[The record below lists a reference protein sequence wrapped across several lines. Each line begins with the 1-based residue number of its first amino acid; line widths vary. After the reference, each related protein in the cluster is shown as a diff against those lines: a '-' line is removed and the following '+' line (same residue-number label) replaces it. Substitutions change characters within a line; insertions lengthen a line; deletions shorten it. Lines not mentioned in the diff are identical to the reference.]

1 MRLWLIFLLLA
12 GAGFAQTAPKRAPA
26 KKAAAP
32 TNPAVAEAPSKW
44 PVEALTV
51 EGNRNYTR
59 EQVLA
64 VAGLKVGQLA
74 GKPEFEAARDRL
86 TASGVFET
94 VGYKFEP
101 GPNKEGFVASFQVT
115 EVEPVYAIHFEE
127 LGVPEKELESLLH
140 AKDPLYISGKLP
152 ATKPLIDRYT
162 NWIQEFL
169 TSKGLTEKIAGKG
182 DSAVRGSVR
191 DRLSPGAQSA
201 GGRASDL
208 SGQSGDPAGRI
219 ARGHARHR
227 DRLALYREQLS
238 RSAEQ

>member
-12 GAGFAQTAPKRAPA
+12 GAGFAQTVPKRPPA
-26 KKAAAP
+26 KKAAPAKNPPAP
-32 TNPAVAEAPSKW
+32 EVPPSKW

-115 EVEPVYAIHFEE
+115 EVEPLYAVHFEE
-127 LGVPEKELESLLH
+127 LGVPDKELEGLLH
-140 AKDPLYISGKLP
+140 AKDPFYSLRNSLP
-152 ATKPLIDRYT
+152 
-162 NWIQEFL
+162 
-169 TSKGLTEKIAGKG
+169 
-182 DSAVRGSVR
+182 
-191 DRLSPGAQSA
+191 
-201 GGRASDL
+201 
-208 SGQSGDPAGRI
+208 
-219 ARGHARHR
+219 
-227 DRLALYREQLS
+227 LS
-238 RSAEQ
+238 R